1 MSLNAN
7 IKNTK
12 YYYPPIGKVRNSNNI
27 HLTDINMIRGLKIKK
42 NLNNQ
47 INSRKVIRNLHL
59 NKTNSYSNISN
70 QINKKD
76 LYIQDSTD
84 ASLIL
89 NTKNRAN
96 SKKDKSSY
104 HDAET
109 LYEINI
115 NLKREI
121 NKLKKEIMLI
131 KAEIQRK
138 DNELIKKDKLL
149 QTVCDKGIDDNIEI
163 NTFLNNN
170 DNNNLFLE
178 KDIKKNN
185 YITKFRKQY
194 NELKNKYNEK
204 IEEISEL
211 KKNIKTT
218 KLNELKIQNKETFKE
233 FNKLKELYSNIF
245 EENKINL
252 EKIKKLND
260 TENELNEKNLIILQ
274 LQESLKLSSTNNIK
288 NENEI
293 EKLKKIINR
302 LQNEN
307 QILQNKLKS
316 LFEHYNKKN
325 ELKESNPINNI
336 FELNEELSL
345 HPKKIKNGITFNN
358 TNRSYLHINKI
369 NIERYENNKR
379 KMSNISPLSNK
390 YLNESKDSSN
400 KKKDNNINN
409 KVNLIN
415 NNLNKDENEKNFNN
429 NDEEENISNKNE
441 KLENKNGNNDTSQT
455 MYILIKNF
463 EIMEIS
469 REDALTLIIKP
480 ILNDIS
486 NEKQI
491 KNETLINMFTNK
503 ISSLINCSNNN
514 NDINSISNLI
524 NSLLSESHNDL
535 FDFIKSFLEIF
546 DNIKIYKDNT
556 KEGNEIIKRINEAL
570 NKYKEYFINAYN
582 NEYISFIYFRSLLND
597 KNIILDDEDIE
608 YLIYIMKKDCNKKKQ
623 NLNQNENNSDKQN
636 NINEEK
642 IEKIEKNEMNIDKNC
657 SIFDLNYKTFLDIIK

>member
-149 QTVCDKGIDDNIEI
+149 QTAFDKGIDDNIEI

-369 NIERYENNKR
+369 NIESYENNKR
-379 KMSNISPLSNK
+379 KISNISPLSNK

-400 KKKDNNINN
+400 KKKDNSINN

-415 NNLNKDENEKNFNN
+415 NNLNKDENEKNFNT

-608 YLIYIMKKDCNKKKQ
+608 YLIYLMKKDCNKEKQ
-623 NLNQNENNSDKQN
+623 NLNQNKNNIDKQN

-642 IEKIEKNEMNIDKNC
+642 IEKKEMNIDKNC

>member
-42 NLNNQ
+42 NLNHQ

-89 NTKNRAN
+89 NTKIRAN

-149 QTVCDKGIDDNIEI
+149 QTAFDKGIDDNIEI

-194 NELKNKYNEK
+194 NELKNKYKEK

-608 YLIYIMKKDCNKKKQ
+608 YLIYIMKKDCNKEKQ
-623 NLNQNENNSDKQN
+623 NLNQNENNLDKQN

-642 IEKIEKNEMNIDKNC
+642 IEKNEINIDKNC

>member
-149 QTVCDKGIDDNIEI
+149 QTAFDKGIDDNIEI

-194 NELKNKYNEK
+194 NELKNKYKEK

-369 NIERYENNKR
+369 NIESYENNKR
-379 KMSNISPLSNK
+379 KISNISPLSNK

-400 KKKDNNINN
+400 KKKDNSINN

-608 YLIYIMKKDCNKKKQ
+608 YLIYIMKKDCNKEKQ
-623 NLNQNENNSDKQN
+623 NLNQNENNLDKQN

-642 IEKIEKNEMNIDKNC
+642 IEKNEINIDKNC

>member
-149 QTVCDKGIDDNIEI
+149 QTAFDKGIDDNIEI

-307 QILQNKLKS
+307 QILQNKLKT

-608 YLIYIMKKDCNKKKQ
+608 YLIYIMKKDCNKEKQ
-623 NLNQNENNSDKQN
+623 NLNQNENNLDKQN

-642 IEKIEKNEMNIDKNC
+642 IEKNEINIDKNC

>member
-42 NLNNQ
+42 NLKNQ

-149 QTVCDKGIDDNIEI
+149 QTAFDKGIDDNIEI

-194 NELKNKYNEK
+194 NELKNKYKEK

-369 NIERYENNKR
+369 NIESYENNKR
-379 KMSNISPLSNK
+379 KISNISPLSNK

-400 KKKDNNINN
+400 KKTDNSINN

-608 YLIYIMKKDCNKKKQ
+608 YLIYIMKKDCNKEKQ
-623 NLNQNENNSDKQN
+623 NLNQNENNLDKQN

-642 IEKIEKNEMNIDKNC
+642 IEKNEINIDKNC

>member
-89 NTKNRAN
+89 NTKIRAN

-149 QTVCDKGIDDNIEI
+149 QTAFDKGIDDNIEI

-185 YITKFRKQY
+185 YITKFKKQY

-204 IEEISEL
+204 LEEIIEM

-218 KLNELKIQNKETFKE
+218 KINELIIQNKEAFRE
-233 FNKLKELYSNIF
+233 FNKLKELYTKLF
-245 EENKINL
+245 EENNNNIEKLKKMTEL
-252 EKIKKLND
+252 ENG
-260 TENELNEKNLIILQ
+260 LNEKNLIILQ
-274 LQESLKLSSTNNIK
+274 LQESLKLSSETN
-288 NENEI
+288 
-293 EKLKKIINR
+293 LK
-302 LQNEN
+302 
-307 QILQNKLKS
+307 
-316 LFEHYNKKN
+316 Y
-325 ELKESNPINNI
+325 
-336 FELNEELSL
+336 
-345 HPKKIKNGITFNN
+345 
-358 TNRSYLHINKI
+358 
-369 NIERYENNKR
+369 
-379 KMSNISPLSNK
+379 
-390 YLNESKDSSN
+390 
-400 KKKDNNINN
+400 
-409 KVNLIN
+409 
-415 NNLNKDENEKNFNN
+415 
-429 NDEEENISNKNE
+429 
-441 KLENKNGNNDTSQT
+441 ENKNG
-455 MYILIKNF
+455 
-463 EIMEIS
+463 
-469 REDALTLIIKP
+469 
-480 ILNDIS
+480 
-486 NEKQI
+486 
-491 KNETLINMFTNK
+491 
-503 ISSLINCSNNN
+503 
-514 NDINSISNLI
+514 
-524 NSLLSESHNDL
+524 
-535 FDFIKSFLEIF
+535 
-546 DNIKIYKDNT
+546 
-556 KEGNEIIKRINEAL
+556 
-570 NKYKEYFINAYN
+570 
-582 NEYISFIYFRSLLND
+582 
-597 KNIILDDEDIE
+597 
-608 YLIYIMKKDCNKKKQ
+608 
-623 NLNQNENNSDKQN
+623 LNQ
-636 NINEEK
+636 
-642 IEKIEKNEMNIDKNC
+642 
-657 SIFDLNYKTFLDIIK
+657 

>member
-149 QTVCDKGIDDNIEI
+149 QTAFDKGIDDNIEI

-307 QILQNKLKS
+307 QILQNKLKT

-369 NIERYENNKR
+369 NIESYENNKR
-379 KMSNISPLSNK
+379 KISNISPLSNK

-400 KKKDNNINN
+400 KKKDNSINN

-415 NNLNKDENEKNFNN
+415 NNLNKDENEKNFN
-429 NDEEENISNKNE
+429 
-441 KLENKNGNNDTSQT
+441 
-455 MYILIKNF
+455 ILI
-463 EIMEIS
+463 
-469 REDALTLIIKP
+469 
-480 ILNDIS
+480 
-486 NEKQI
+486 
-491 KNETLINMFTNK
+491 
-503 ISSLINCSNNN
+503 
-514 NDINSISNLI
+514 
-524 NSLLSESHNDL
+524 
-535 FDFIKSFLEIF
+535 
-546 DNIKIYKDNT
+546 
-556 KEGNEIIKRINEAL
+556 
-570 NKYKEYFINAYN
+570 
-582 NEYISFIYFRSLLND
+582 
-597 KNIILDDEDIE
+597 
-608 YLIYIMKKDCNKKKQ
+608 
-623 NLNQNENNSDKQN
+623 
-636 NINEEK
+636 
-642 IEKIEKNEMNIDKNC
+642 
-657 SIFDLNYKTFLDIIK
+657 

>member
-47 INSRKVIRNLHL
+47 INSKKVIRNLHL

-149 QTVCDKGIDDNIEI
+149 QTAFDKGIDDNIEI

-194 NELKNKYNEK
+194 NELKNKYKEK

-307 QILQNKLKS
+307 QILQNKLKT

-369 NIERYENNKR
+369 NIESYENNKR
-379 KMSNISPLSNK
+379 KISNISPLSNK

-400 KKKDNNINN
+400 KKKDNSINN

-429 NDEEENISNKNE
+429 DEEENISNKIE
-441 KLENKNGNNDTSQT
+441 KLENKKGNNDISQT
-455 MYILIKNF
+455 MYKF
-463 EIMEIS
+463 
-469 REDALTLIIKP
+469 
-480 ILNDIS
+480 
-486 NEKQI
+486 
-491 KNETLINMFTNK
+491 
-503 ISSLINCSNNN
+503 
-514 NDINSISNLI
+514 
-524 NSLLSESHNDL
+524 
-535 FDFIKSFLEIF
+535 
-546 DNIKIYKDNT
+546 
-556 KEGNEIIKRINEAL
+556 
-570 NKYKEYFINAYN
+570 
-582 NEYISFIYFRSLLND
+582 
-597 KNIILDDEDIE
+597 
-608 YLIYIMKKDCNKKKQ
+608 
-623 NLNQNENNSDKQN
+623 
-636 NINEEK
+636 
-642 IEKIEKNEMNIDKNC
+642 
-657 SIFDLNYKTFLDIIK
+657 

>member
-12 YYYPPIGKVRNSNNI
+12 YYYPSIGKVRNSNNI

-149 QTVCDKGIDDNIEI
+149 QTVFDKGIDDNIEI

-194 NELKNKYNEK
+194 NELKNKYKEK

-415 NNLNKDENEKNFNN
+415 NNLNKYENEKNFNN

-546 DNIKIYKDNT
+546 NNIKIYKDNT

-582 NEYISFIYFRSLLND
+582 NEYISFINFRSLLND

-608 YLIYIMKKDCNKKKQ
+608 YLIYIMKKDCNKEKQ
-623 NLNQNENNSDKQN
+623 NLNQNENNLDKQN

-642 IEKIEKNEMNIDKNC
+642 IEKNEINIDKNC

>member
-42 NLNNQ
+42 NLNHQ

-89 NTKNRAN
+89 NTKIRAN

-149 QTVCDKGIDDNIEI
+149 QTAFDKGIDDNIEI

-185 YITKFRKQY
+185 DITKFRKQY
-194 NELKNKYNEK
+194 NELKNKYKEK

-369 NIERYENNKR
+369 NIESYENNKR

-608 YLIYIMKKDCNKKKQ
+608 YLIYIMKKDCNKEKQ
-623 NLNQNENNSDKQN
+623 NLNQNENNLDKQN

-642 IEKIEKNEMNIDKNC
+642 IEKNEINIDKNC

>member
-149 QTVCDKGIDDNIEI
+149 QTAFDKGIDDNIEI
-163 NTFLNNN
+163 KTFLNNN

-307 QILQNKLKS
+307 QILQNKLKT

-369 NIERYENNKR
+369 NIESYENNKR
-379 KMSNISPLSNK
+379 KISNISPLSNK

-441 KLENKNGNNDTSQT
+441 KLENKKENNDISQT

-608 YLIYIMKKDCNKKKQ
+608 YLIYIMKKDCNKEKQ
-623 NLNQNENNSDKQN
+623 NLNQNENNLDKQN

-642 IEKIEKNEMNIDKNC
+642 IEKNEINIDKNC

>member
-149 QTVCDKGIDDNIEI
+149 QTAFDKGIDDNIEI

-608 YLIYIMKKDCNKKKQ
+608 YLIYIMKKDCNKEKQ
-623 NLNQNENNSDKQN
+623 NLNQNENNLDKQN

-642 IEKIEKNEMNIDKNC
+642 IEKNEINIDKNC

>member
-42 NLNNQ
+42 NLNHQ

-89 NTKNRAN
+89 NTKIRAN

-149 QTVCDKGIDDNIEI
+149 QTAFDKGIDDNIEI

-194 NELKNKYNEK
+194 NELKNKYKEK

-233 FNKLKELYSNIF
+233 FNKLKELYTNIF

-307 QILQNKLKS
+307 QILQNKLKT

-608 YLIYIMKKDCNKKKQ
+608 YLIYIMKKDCNKEKQ
-623 NLNQNENNSDKQN
+623 NLNQNENNLDKQN

-642 IEKIEKNEMNIDKNC
+642 IEKNEININKNC

>member
-84 ASLIL
+84 TSLIL

-149 QTVCDKGIDDNIEI
+149 QTAFDKGIDDNIEI

-194 NELKNKYNEK
+194 NELKNKYKEK

-307 QILQNKLKS
+307 QILQNKLKT

-415 NNLNKDENEKNFNN
+415 NNLNKDENEKNFNTN
-429 NDEEENISNKNE
+429 FYYYNI
-441 KLENKNGNNDTSQT
+441 
-455 MYILIKNF
+455 
-463 EIMEIS
+463 
-469 REDALTLIIKP
+469 
-480 ILNDIS
+480 
-486 NEKQI
+486 
-491 KNETLINMFTNK
+491 
-503 ISSLINCSNNN
+503 
-514 NDINSISNLI
+514 
-524 NSLLSESHNDL
+524 
-535 FDFIKSFLEIF
+535 FI
-546 DNIKIYKDNT
+546 
-556 KEGNEIIKRINEAL
+556 
-570 NKYKEYFINAYN
+570 
-582 NEYISFIYFRSLLND
+582 
-597 KNIILDDEDIE
+597 
-608 YLIYIMKKDCNKKKQ
+608 
-623 NLNQNENNSDKQN
+623 
-636 NINEEK
+636 
-642 IEKIEKNEMNIDKNC
+642 
-657 SIFDLNYKTFLDIIK
+657 

>member
-149 QTVCDKGIDDNIEI
+149 QTAFDKGIDDNIEI

-194 NELKNKYNEK
+194 NELKNKYKEK

-233 FNKLKELYSNIF
+233 FNKLKELYTNIF

-260 TENELNEKNLIILQ
+260 TENELNEKNSIILQ

-608 YLIYIMKKDCNKKKQ
+608 YLIYIMKKDCNKEKQ
-623 NLNQNENNSDKQN
+623 NLNQNENNLDKQN

-642 IEKIEKNEMNIDKNC
+642 IEKNEINIDKNC

>member
-47 INSRKVIRNLHL
+47 INSKKVIRNLHL

-149 QTVCDKGIDDNIEI
+149 QTAFDKGIDDNIEI

-194 NELKNKYNEK
+194 NELKNKYKEK

-233 FNKLKELYSNIF
+233 FNKLKELYTNIF

-441 KLENKNGNNDTSQT
+441 KSENKNGNNDTSQT

-535 FDFIKSFLEIF
+535 FDFIKSFLDIF

-556 KEGNEIIKRINEAL
+556 KKGNEIIKRINEAL

-642 IEKIEKNEMNIDKNC
+642 IEKNEINIDKNC

>member
-76 LYIQDSTD
+76 LYIQDSTET
-84 ASLIL
+84 SLIL

-149 QTVCDKGIDDNIEI
+149 QTAFYKEIDDNIEI

-194 NELKNKYNEK
+194 NELKNKYKEK

-307 QILQNKLKS
+307 QILQNKLKT

-345 HPKKIKNGITFNN
+345 HPKKIKNGITCNN

-415 NNLNKDENEKNFNN
+415 NNLNKDD

-608 YLIYIMKKDCNKKKQ
+608 YLIYIMKKDCNKEKQ
-623 NLNQNENNSDKQN
+623 NLNQNENNLDKQN

-642 IEKIEKNEMNIDKNC
+642 IEKNEININKNC

>member
-42 NLNNQ
+42 NLNHQ

-89 NTKNRAN
+89 NTKIRAN

-149 QTVCDKGIDDNIEI
+149 QTAFDKGIDDNIEI

-194 NELKNKYNEK
+194 NELKNKYKEK

-369 NIERYENNKR
+369 NIESYENNKR
-379 KMSNISPLSNK
+379 KISNISPLSNK

-400 KKKDNNINN
+400 KKKDNSINN

-608 YLIYIMKKDCNKKKQ
+608 YLIYIMKKDCNKEKQ
-623 NLNQNENNSDKQN
+623 NLNQNENNLDKQN

-642 IEKIEKNEMNIDKNC
+642 IEKNEINIDKNC

>member
-89 NTKNRAN
+89 NTKIRAN

-149 QTVCDKGIDDNIEI
+149 QTAFDKGIDDNIEI

-608 YLIYIMKKDCNKKKQ
+608 YLIYIMKKDCNKEKQ
-623 NLNQNENNSDKQN
+623 NLNQNENNLDKQN

-642 IEKIEKNEMNIDKNC
+642 IEKNEINIDKNC

>member
-84 ASLIL
+84 TSLIL

-149 QTVCDKGIDDNIEI
+149 QTAFDKGIDDNIEI

-194 NELKNKYNEK
+194 NELKNKYKEK

-307 QILQNKLKS
+307 QILQNKLKT

-369 NIERYENNKR
+369 NIESYENNKR
-379 KMSNISPLSNK
+379 KISNISPLSNK

-400 KKKDNNINN
+400 KKKDNSINN

-415 NNLNKDENEKNFNN
+415 NNLNKDENEKNFNTN
-429 NDEEENISNKNE
+429 FYYYNI
-441 KLENKNGNNDTSQT
+441 
-455 MYILIKNF
+455 
-463 EIMEIS
+463 
-469 REDALTLIIKP
+469 
-480 ILNDIS
+480 
-486 NEKQI
+486 
-491 KNETLINMFTNK
+491 
-503 ISSLINCSNNN
+503 
-514 NDINSISNLI
+514 
-524 NSLLSESHNDL
+524 
-535 FDFIKSFLEIF
+535 FI
-546 DNIKIYKDNT
+546 
-556 KEGNEIIKRINEAL
+556 
-570 NKYKEYFINAYN
+570 
-582 NEYISFIYFRSLLND
+582 
-597 KNIILDDEDIE
+597 
-608 YLIYIMKKDCNKKKQ
+608 
-623 NLNQNENNSDKQN
+623 
-636 NINEEK
+636 
-642 IEKIEKNEMNIDKNC
+642 
-657 SIFDLNYKTFLDIIK
+657 

>member
-89 NTKNRAN
+89 NTKIRAN

-149 QTVCDKGIDDNIEI
+149 QTAFNKGIDDNIEI

-194 NELKNKYNEK
+194 NELKNKYKEK

-608 YLIYIMKKDCNKKKQ
+608 YLIYIMKKDCNKEKQ
-623 NLNQNENNSDKQN
+623 NLNQNENNLDKQN

-642 IEKIEKNEMNIDKNC
+642 IEKNEINIDKNC

>member
-149 QTVCDKGIDDNIEI
+149 QTAFDKGIDDNIEI

-194 NELKNKYNEK
+194 NELKNKYKEK

-369 NIERYENNKR
+369 NIESYENNKR

-400 KKKDNNINN
+400 KKKDNSINN

-608 YLIYIMKKDCNKKKQ
+608 YLIYIMKKDCNKEKQ
-623 NLNQNENNSDKQN
+623 NLNQNENNLDKQN

-642 IEKIEKNEMNIDKNC
+642 IEKNEINIDKNC

>member
-149 QTVCDKGIDDNIEI
+149 QTAFDKGIDDNIEI

-415 NNLNKDENEKNFNN
+415 NNLNKDENEKNFNT

-608 YLIYIMKKDCNKKKQ
+608 YLIYIMKKDCNKEKQ
-623 NLNQNENNSDKQN
+623 NLNQNENNLDKQN

-642 IEKIEKNEMNIDKNC
+642 IEKNEINIDKNC

>member
-149 QTVCDKGIDDNIEI
+149 QTAFDKGIDDNIEI

-194 NELKNKYNEK
+194 NELKNKYKEK

-233 FNKLKELYSNIF
+233 FNKLKELYNNIF

-608 YLIYIMKKDCNKKKQ
+608 YLIYLMKKDCNKEKQ
-623 NLNQNENNSDKQN
+623 NLNQNENNLDKQN

-642 IEKIEKNEMNIDKNC
+642 IEKNEINIDKNC

>member
-149 QTVCDKGIDDNIEI
+149 QTAFDKGIDDNIEI

-194 NELKNKYNEK
+194 NELKNKYKEK

-307 QILQNKLKS
+307 QILQNKLKT

-608 YLIYIMKKDCNKKKQ
+608 YLIYIMKKDCNKEKQ
-623 NLNQNENNSDKQN
+623 NLNQNENNLDKQN

-642 IEKIEKNEMNIDKNC
+642 IEKNEINIDKNC

>member
-1 MSLNAN
+1 
-7 IKNTK
+7 
-12 YYYPPIGKVRNSNNI
+12 
-27 HLTDINMIRGLKIKK
+27 MIRGLKIKK

-149 QTVCDKGIDDNIEI
+149 QTAFDKGIDDNIEI

-608 YLIYIMKKDCNKKKQ
+608 YLIYIMKKDCNKEKQ
-623 NLNQNENNSDKQN
+623 NLNQNENNLDKQN

-642 IEKIEKNEMNIDKNC
+642 IEKNEINIDKNC

>member
-149 QTVCDKGIDDNIEI
+149 QTAFDKGIDDNIEI

-194 NELKNKYNEK
+194 NELKNKYKEK

-307 QILQNKLKS
+307 QILQNKLKT

-608 YLIYIMKKDCNKKKQ
+608 YLIYIMKKDCNKEKQ
-623 NLNQNENNSDKQN
+623 NLNQNENNLDKQN

-642 IEKIEKNEMNIDKNC
+642 IEKKEMNIDKNC

>member
-149 QTVCDKGIDDNIEI
+149 QTVFDKGIDDNIEI

-194 NELKNKYNEK
+194 NELKNKYKEK

-307 QILQNKLKS
+307 QILQNKLKT

-390 YLNESKDSSN
+390 YLNESKDS
-400 KKKDNNINN
+400 
-409 KVNLIN
+409 
-415 NNLNKDENEKNFNN
+415 
-429 NDEEENISNKNE
+429 
-441 KLENKNGNNDTSQT
+441 
-455 MYILIKNF
+455 
-463 EIMEIS
+463 
-469 REDALTLIIKP
+469 
-480 ILNDIS
+480 
-486 NEKQI
+486 
-491 KNETLINMFTNK
+491 
-503 ISSLINCSNNN
+503 
-514 NDINSISNLI
+514 
-524 NSLLSESHNDL
+524 
-535 FDFIKSFLEIF
+535 
-546 DNIKIYKDNT
+546 
-556 KEGNEIIKRINEAL
+556 
-570 NKYKEYFINAYN
+570 
-582 NEYISFIYFRSLLND
+582 
-597 KNIILDDEDIE
+597 
-608 YLIYIMKKDCNKKKQ
+608 
-623 NLNQNENNSDKQN
+623 
-636 NINEEK
+636 
-642 IEKIEKNEMNIDKNC
+642 
-657 SIFDLNYKTFLDIIK
+657 

>member
-149 QTVCDKGIDDNIEI
+149 QTAFDKGIDDNIEI

-307 QILQNKLKS
+307 QILQNKLKT

-369 NIERYENNKR
+369 NIESYENNKR
-379 KMSNISPLSNK
+379 KISNISPLSNK

-415 NNLNKDENEKNFNN
+415 NNLNKDDNEKNFNN

-623 NLNQNENNSDKQN
+623 NLNQNENNLDKQN

-642 IEKIEKNEMNIDKNC
+642 IEKNEINIDKNC

>member
-1 MSLNAN
+1 
-7 IKNTK
+7 
-12 YYYPPIGKVRNSNNI
+12 
-27 HLTDINMIRGLKIKK
+27 MIRGLKIKK

-149 QTVCDKGIDDNIEI
+149 QTAFDKGIDDNIEI

-369 NIERYENNKR
+369 NIESYENNKR

-608 YLIYIMKKDCNKKKQ
+608 YLIYIMKKDCNKEKQ
-623 NLNQNENNSDKQN
+623 NLNQNENNLDKQN

-642 IEKIEKNEMNIDKNC
+642 IEKNEINIDKNC

>member
-149 QTVCDKGIDDNIEI
+149 QTAFDKGIDDNIEI

-218 KLNELKIQNKETFKE
+218 KINELKIQNKETFKE

-307 QILQNKLKS
+307 QILQNKLKT

-415 NNLNKDENEKNFNN
+415 NNLNKDENEKNFN
-429 NDEEENISNKNE
+429 
-441 KLENKNGNNDTSQT
+441 
-455 MYILIKNF
+455 ILI
-463 EIMEIS
+463 
-469 REDALTLIIKP
+469 
-480 ILNDIS
+480 
-486 NEKQI
+486 
-491 KNETLINMFTNK
+491 
-503 ISSLINCSNNN
+503 
-514 NDINSISNLI
+514 
-524 NSLLSESHNDL
+524 
-535 FDFIKSFLEIF
+535 
-546 DNIKIYKDNT
+546 
-556 KEGNEIIKRINEAL
+556 
-570 NKYKEYFINAYN
+570 
-582 NEYISFIYFRSLLND
+582 
-597 KNIILDDEDIE
+597 
-608 YLIYIMKKDCNKKKQ
+608 
-623 NLNQNENNSDKQN
+623 
-636 NINEEK
+636 
-642 IEKIEKNEMNIDKNC
+642 
-657 SIFDLNYKTFLDIIK
+657 

>member
-149 QTVCDKGIDDNIEI
+149 QTAFDKGIDDNIEI

-194 NELKNKYNEK
+194 NELKKKYNEK

-369 NIERYENNKR
+369 NIESYENNKR
-379 KMSNISPLSNK
+379 KISNISPLSNK

-608 YLIYIMKKDCNKKKQ
+608 YLIYIMKKDCNKEKQ
-623 NLNQNENNSDKQN
+623 NLNQNENNLDKQN

-642 IEKIEKNEMNIDKNC
+642 IEKNEINIDKNC

>member
-149 QTVCDKGIDDNIEI
+149 QTAFDKGIDDNIEI

-194 NELKNKYNEK
+194 NELKNKYKEK

-302 LQNEN
+302 LKNEN
-307 QILQNKLKS
+307 QILQNKLKT

-400 KKKDNNINN
+400 KKKDNSINN

-415 NNLNKDENEKNFNN
+415 NNLGGDENEKNFN

-608 YLIYIMKKDCNKKKQ
+608 YLIYLMKKDCNKEKQ
-623 NLNQNENNSDKQN
+623 NLNQNKNNIDKQN

-642 IEKIEKNEMNIDKNC
+642 IEKKEMNIDKNC

>member
-149 QTVCDKGIDDNIEI
+149 QTAFDKGIDDNIEI

-194 NELKNKYNEK
+194 NELKNKYKEK

-307 QILQNKLKS
+307 QILQNKLKT

-369 NIERYENNKR
+369 NIESYENNKR

-608 YLIYIMKKDCNKKKQ
+608 YLIYIMKKDCNKEKQ
-623 NLNQNENNSDKQN
+623 NLNQNENNLDKQN

-642 IEKIEKNEMNIDKNC
+642 IEKNEININKNC

>member
-149 QTVCDKGIDDNIEI
+149 QTAFDKGIDDNIEI

-400 KKKDNNINN
+400 KKKDNSINN

-608 YLIYIMKKDCNKKKQ
+608 YLIYIMKKDCNKEKQ
-623 NLNQNENNSDKQN
+623 NLNQNENNLDKQN

-642 IEKIEKNEMNIDKNC
+642 IEKKEMNIDKNC

>member
-42 NLNNQ
+42 NLNHQ

-149 QTVCDKGIDDNIEI
+149 QTAFDKGIDDNIEI

-233 FNKLKELYSNIF
+233 FNKLKELYTNIF

-260 TENELNEKNLIILQ
+260 TENELNEKNSIILQ

-307 QILQNKLKS
+307 QILQNKLKT

-400 KKKDNNINN
+400 KKKDNSINN

-415 NNLNKDENEKNFNN
+415 NNLNKDDNEKNFNN

-608 YLIYIMKKDCNKKKQ
+608 YLIYLMKKDCNKEKQ
-623 NLNQNENNSDKQN
+623 NLNQNENNLDKQN

-642 IEKIEKNEMNIDKNC
+642 IEKKEMNIDKNC